1 MNQLTP
7 HLILFILAPVAF
19 LAVLSLLVP
28 ILARRDDRTPDRCWK
43 AGIFYVNPA
52 DPALFVE
59 KRVGIGYTLNF
70 GNPWSWIMLV
80 LIVTFLLHTAPFIL
94 PFQYLRQLIH
104 IHINCTERYRK
115 GSAQRAIFAW

>member
-1 MNQLTP
+1 
-7 HLILFILAPVAF
+7 LFILAPVAL

-59 KRVGIGYTLNF
+59 KRHGIGYTLNF
-70 GNPWSWIMLV
+70 GNPWSWVVPHHRDPHCNRASHSRLSIP
-80 LIVTFLLHTAPFIL
+80 ANSS
-94 PFQYLRQLIH
+94 LIH
-104 IHINCTERYRK
+104 IH
-115 GSAQRAIFAW
+115 G

>member
-7 HLILFILAPVAF
+7 HLILFILAPVAL

-52 DPALFVE
+52 DPALFVA
-59 KRVGIGYTLNF
+59 KRLGIGYTLNF
-70 GNPWSWIMLV
+70 GNPWSWVV
-80 LIVTFLLHTAPFIL
+80 LIIVTFASIAPVIL
-94 PFQYLRQLIH
+94 PFEYLRIH
-104 IHINCTERYRK
+104 H
-115 GSAQRAIFAW
+115 